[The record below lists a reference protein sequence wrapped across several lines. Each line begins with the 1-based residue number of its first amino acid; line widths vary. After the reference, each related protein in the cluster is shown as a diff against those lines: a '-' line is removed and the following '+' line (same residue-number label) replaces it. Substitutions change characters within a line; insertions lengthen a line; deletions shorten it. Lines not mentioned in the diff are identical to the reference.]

1 MVLFSWFG
9 VFLSL
14 FLFLFIIIFPPNCSI
29 VFVNDIDRCYRL
41 RLFLEQFGIKS
52 CVLNAELPQNSRYHI
67 VQEFNRGIYDYI
79 IATDEGELMEDPDED
94 AGKILFNSFGMFYF
108 QRVT

>member
-1 MVLFSWFG
+1 M
-9 VFLSL
+9 
-14 FLFLFIIIFPPNCSI
+14 
-29 VFVNDIDRCYRL
+29 FVNDIDRCYRL

-79 IATDEGELMEDPDED
+79 IATDEGELMEDPDEA
-94 AGKILFNSFGMFYF
+94 AGNFDVLFQFSLVPTNFLSFLFCKRNGRRRLFQVCFVFYF
-108 QRVT
+108 IFHPG